1 MSPLRPRRGRSS
13 HPTSRLMDSHAF
25 LQNLAVVLCVAAVA
39 TVVFQRLRQPVV
51 FGYLL
56 AGMIIGP
63 HIQIPLV
70 ADPQTVRALSELG
83 VILLMFSLG
92 LEFSIRK
99 LVQVSQ
105 KAGAVALFE
114 CSMMISIG
122 YLVGQM
128 LGFTRMESVFT
139 GAITG
144 ISSTTIIVKAF
155 QEQKVKGRVTELVF
169 GILIIEDLIAI
180 FLLAILTTVSRSGA
194 VSPRDV
200 LLTAMRLAMFLAAL
214 IGFGILIVPRA
225 IRAVQK
231 LGQPETTLVASIG
244 ICFAAA
250 LLALSFGYSVAL
262 GAFIAGS
269 LVAESGHEA
278 EIETLVR
285 PVRDMFAAIFFV
297 SVGMIIDPTALTEHW
312 RAVLALTLAVIIGK
326 VLAVTIGAFLAG
338 HGRRTAMK
346 AGMSLAQIGEFSF
359 IIASVGVASG
369 VIRTWLYPVAIAV
382 SAITTLTTPLL
393 IKLSNRAAASIDH
406 WLPEPIQTVA
416 ALYGSWIERVR
427 SAPRAPIERSATKR
441 IIRIILLDGAL
452 ITAVVIGVDVEI
464 DRLSEIVGNMT
475 GMPAARVRFIVVLTA
490 GLITVPLIYGLITSA
505 KALGRN
511 LARRAF
517 ADAQKGKVDPADAPR
532 RALVILVQL
541 AVVLAVGIPVVAITQ
556 PFLPPHQGAFVLALL
571 TLLLLAALWKNA
583 SNLQG
588 HARAGAQII
597 ASALAN
603 QMASV
608 DGTSDETTLLEDV
621 NAVLPGL
628 GEPIAIRVVPQSIA
642 VGRSLAELNLRG
654 ATGAT
659 ILAIRRG
666 TQQIPTPL
674 GREVIRA
681 DDVVA
686 VAGAHDALAIARA
699 IFAPDLSRIRDDIEG
714 AEIQAELEALNDAL
728 LVDQKRTPRSFLP

>member
-1 MSPLRPRRGRSS
+1 
-13 HPTSRLMDSHAF
+13 
-25 LQNLAVVLCVAAVA
+25 
-39 TVVFQRLRQPVV
+39 
-51 FGYLL
+51 
-56 AGMIIGP
+56 
-63 HIQIPLV
+63 
-70 ADPQTVRALSELG
+70 
-83 VILLMFSLG
+83 
-92 LEFSIRK
+92 
-99 LVQVSQ
+99 
-105 KAGAVALFE
+105 
-114 CSMMISIG
+114 
-122 YLVGQM
+122 
-128 LGFTRMESVFT
+128 MESIFV
-139 GAITG
+139 GAIVG

-155 QEQKVKGRVTELVF
+155 HEQKVKGRVTELVF

-180 FLLAILTTVSRSGA
+180 FLLTILTTISRSGA
-194 VSPRDV
+194 VSPTDILV
-200 LLTAMRLAMFLAAL
+200 TAMRLAMFLAAL
-214 IGFGILIVPRA
+214 IGFGILTVPRA

-250 LLALSFGYSVAL
+250 LIALAFGYSVAL

-269 LVAESGHEA
+269 LVAESGHEV

-297 SVGMIIDPTALTEHW
+297 SVGMIIDPTALIEHW
-312 RAVLALTLAVIIGK
+312 KVVLVLTLAVIIGK

-369 VIRTWLYPVAIAV
+369 VLRSWLYPVAIGV

-393 IKLSNRAAASIDH
+393 IKLSNRAAASIDR

-427 SAPRAPIERSATKR
+427 SSPRVPTERSATNR
-441 IIRIILLDGAL
+441 NIRIILLDAAL
-452 ITAVVIGVDVEI
+452 IIAVVIGVDVEI
-464 DRLSEIVGNMT
+464 DRLSEILGNLT
-475 GMPAARVRFIVVLTA
+475 GMTADRVRFMVVLIA
-490 GLITVPLIYGLITSA
+490 GLVTVPLIYGLITSA
-505 KALGRN
+505 RALGNR

-532 RALVILVQL
+532 RALVILVQV
-541 AVVLAVGIPVVAITQ
+541 AVVLAVGIPVVAITE
-556 PFLPPHQGAFVLALL
+556 PFLPPYQGAFVLAVLMV
-571 TLLLLAALWKNA
+571 LLLVALWRNA

-608 DGTSDETTLLEDV
+608 DGTSNETTLLEDV
-621 NAVLPGL
+621 NAILPGL
-628 GEPIAIRVVPQSIA
+628 GEPIAIRVIPQSIA
-642 VGRSLAELNLRG
+642 VGKSLAQLNLRG

-659 ILAIRRG
+659 VLAIRRG

-674 GREVIRA
+674 GREVIHA
-681 DDVVA
+681 NDVVA
-686 VAGAHDALAIARA
+686 VAGAHDALAVARA
-699 IFAPDLSRIRDDIEG
+699 IFSPDLSRARDDMEG

>member
-1 MSPLRPRRGRSS
+1 
-13 HPTSRLMDSHAF
+13 MDPHVF

-39 TVVFQRLRQPVV
+39 TVLFQRLHQPVV

-63 HIQIPLV
+63 HIRIPLV

-92 LEFSIRK
+92 LEFSVRK

-114 CSMMISIG
+114 CSIMVSVG

-128 LGFTRMESVFT
+128 LGLTRMESIFV
-139 GAITG
+139 GAIVG

-155 QEQKVKGRVTELVF
+155 HEQKVKGRVTELVF

-180 FLLAILTTVSRSGA
+180 FLLTILTTISRSGA
-194 VSPRDV
+194 VSPTDILV
-200 LLTAMRLAMFLAAL
+200 TAMRLAMFLAAL

-250 LLALSFGYSVAL
+250 LIALAFGYSVAL

-269 LVAESGHEA
+269 LVAESGHEI

-297 SVGMIIDPTALTEHW
+297 SVGMIIDPAALTEHW
-312 RAVLALTLAVIIGK
+312 KAVVVLTLAVIIGK

-369 VIRTWLYPVAIAV
+369 VLRGWLYPVAIGV

-393 IKLSNRAAASIDH
+393 IKLSNRAAASIDR

-427 SAPRAPIERSATKR
+427 NSPRVPTERSGTNR
-441 IIRIILLDGAL
+441 TIRIILLDGAL
-452 ITAVVIGVDVEI
+452 ITTVVIGVDVEI
-464 DRLSEIVGNMT
+464 DRLSQILGNLT
-475 GMPAARVRFIVVLTA
+475 GLTADRVRFVVVLIA
-490 GLITVPLIYGLITSA
+490 GLVTVPLIYGLITSA
-505 KALGRN
+505 RALGNR

-532 RALVILVQL
+532 RALVILIQV
-541 AVVLAVGIPVVAITQ
+541 AVVLAVGIPVVAITE
-556 PFLPPHQGAFVLALL
+556 PFLPPYQGAFVLAVVI
-571 TLLLLAALWKNA
+571 LLLLVALWRNA

-608 DGTSDETTLLEDV
+608 DGASDETTLLEDV
-621 NAVLPGL
+621 NAILPGL
-628 GEPIAIRVVPQSIA
+628 GEPVAIRVIPQSIA
-642 VGRSLAELNLRG
+642 VGKSLAQLNLRG

-659 ILAIRRG
+659 VLAIRRG
-666 TQQIPTPL
+666 AEQIPTPL

-681 DDVVA
+681 NDVVA
-686 VAGAHDALAIARA
+686 VAGAHDALAVARA
-699 IFAPDLSRIRDDIEG
+699 IFSPDLTRIRDDMEG
-714 AEIQAELEALNDAL
+714 AEIQSELEALNDAL
-728 LVDQKRTPRSFLP
+728 LVEQKRTPRSFLP

>member
-1 MSPLRPRRGRSS
+1 
-13 HPTSRLMDSHAF
+13 MDPHTF

-39 TVVFQRLRQPVV
+39 TVVFQRLHQPVV

-99 LVQVSQ
+99 LVLVSQ

-114 CSMMISIG
+114 CSIMISVG
-122 YLVGQM
+122 YLLGQL
-128 LGFTRMESVFT
+128 LGFTRMESIFA

-180 FLLAILTTVSRSGA
+180 FLLTILTTISRSGA
-194 VSPRDV
+194 VSPMEI
-200 LLTAMRLAMFLAAL
+200 LLTAMRLVMFLTAL
-214 IGFGILIVPRA
+214 IGFGLLTVPRA
-225 IRAVQK
+225 IRAVQR

-269 LVAESGHEA
+269 LVAESGQQV
-278 EIETLVR
+278 EIENLVR

-359 IIASVGVASG
+359 IIASVGVTAG
-369 VIRTWLYPVAIAV
+369 VVRTWLYPVAIAV

-416 ALYGSWIERVR
+416 ALYASWIERVR
-427 SAPRAPIERSATKR
+427 SAPRVASERSATNR

-452 ITAVVIGVDVEI
+452 IAAVVIGIDVEI
-464 DRLSEIVGNMT
+464 DRLSALVANMS
-475 GMPAARVRFIVVLTA
+475 GMSAGQVRFVVVLIG

-505 KALGRN
+505 KALGNR

-556 PFLPPHQGAFVLALL
+556 PFLPAHQGALVLAIL
-571 TLLLLAALWKNA
+571 TLLLLVALWRNA

-597 ASALAN
+597 ASALAH
-603 QMASV
+603 QMASK
-608 DGTSDETTLLEDV
+608 DGLSDETRLLEDV

-628 GEPIAIRVVPQSIA
+628 GEPVAIRVVPQSIA
-642 VGRSLAELNLRG
+642 VGRSLAQLNLRG

-659 ILAIRRG
+659 VLAIRRG
-666 TQQIPTPL
+666 TTQIPTPL
-674 GREVIRA
+674 GREVIQA

-686 VAGAHDALAIARA
+686 VAGAHDALAVARA
-699 IFAPDLSRIRDDIEG
+699 IFAPDLSRIRDDIQG
-714 AEIQAELEALNDAL
+714 VEIQAELEALNDAL
-728 LVDQKRTPRSFLP
+728 LSDPKRTPRSFLP

>member
-1 MSPLRPRRGRSS
+1 
-13 HPTSRLMDSHAF
+13 MDSHAF

-39 TVVFQRLRQPVV
+39 TVVFQRLHQPVV

-63 HIQIPLV
+63 HIPIPLV

-114 CSMMISIG
+114 CSIMISVG

-128 LGFTRMESVFT
+128 LGFTRMESIFA

-180 FLLAILTTVSRSGA
+180 FLLTILTTISRSGA
-194 VSPRDV
+194 VSPTEI
-200 LLTAMRLAMFLAAL
+200 LLTAMRLAMFLTAL
-214 IGFGILIVPRA
+214 IGFGILTVPRA

-269 LVAESGHEA
+269 LVAESGHEV
-278 EIETLVR
+278 EIERLVR

-297 SVGMIIDPTALTEHW
+297 SVGMMIDPTALTEHW

-369 VIRTWLYPVAIAV
+369 VIRGWLYPGGDRRIRDHDADD
-382 SAITTLTTPLL
+382 SAADQALQ
-393 IKLSNRAAASIDH
+393 SSGGID
-406 WLPEPIQTVA
+406 
-416 ALYGSWIERVR
+416 
-427 SAPRAPIERSATKR
+427 
-441 IIRIILLDGAL
+441 
-452 ITAVVIGVDVEI
+452 
-464 DRLSEIVGNMT
+464 
-475 GMPAARVRFIVVLTA
+475 
-490 GLITVPLIYGLITSA
+490 
-505 KALGRN
+505 
-511 LARRAF
+511 
-517 ADAQKGKVDPADAPR
+517 
-532 RALVILVQL
+532 
-541 AVVLAVGIPVVAITQ
+541 
-556 PFLPPHQGAFVLALL
+556 
-571 TLLLLAALWKNA
+571 
-583 SNLQG
+583 
-588 HARAGAQII
+588 
-597 ASALAN
+597 
-603 QMASV
+603 
-608 DGTSDETTLLEDV
+608 
-621 NAVLPGL
+621 
-628 GEPIAIRVVPQSIA
+628 
-642 VGRSLAELNLRG
+642 RSLA
-654 ATGAT
+654 
-659 ILAIRRG
+659 
-666 TQQIPTPL
+666 
-674 GREVIRA
+674 
-681 DDVVA
+681 
-686 VAGAHDALAIARA
+686 AGADSNRCGAVRFVDRARPQRSASADRA
-699 IFAPDLSRIRDDIEG
+699 IGDESHHPDHSARCGAHHGGGDRCRRRDRPAQRNSRQHDR
-714 AEIQAELEALNDAL
+714 AC
-728 LVDQKRTPRSFLP
+728 RRSACGSWWC

>member
-1 MSPLRPRRGRSS
+1 
-13 HPTSRLMDSHAF
+13 MDPHTF

-39 TVVFQRLRQPVV
+39 TVVFQRLHQPVI

-63 HIQIPLV
+63 HIPIPFV

-99 LVQVSQ
+99 LVLVSQ
-105 KAGAVALFE
+105 KAGAVAVFE
-114 CSMMISIG
+114 CTVMISVG
-122 YLVGQM
+122 YLIGQV
-128 LGFTRMESVFT
+128 LGFTRMESIFA
-139 GAITG
+139 GAIVG

-155 QEQKVKGRVTELVF
+155 EEQKVKGRVTELVF

-180 FLLAILTTVSRSGA
+180 FLLTILTTISRSGA
-194 VSPRDV
+194 ISPTDL
-200 LLTAMRLAMFLAAL
+200 LLTALRLAMFLIAL
-214 IGFGILIVPRA
+214 IGFGILTVPRA

-269 LVAESGHEA
+269 LIAESGHEA
-278 EIETLVR
+278 EIERLVR

-312 RAVLALTLAVIIGK
+312 GAVLVLTLAVIIGK
-326 VLAVTIGAFLAG
+326 VFAVTIGAFLAG

-369 VIRTWLYPVAIAV
+369 AIRGWLYPVAITV

-393 IKLSNRAAASIDH
+393 IKLSNKAAASIDH

-416 ALYGSWIERVR
+416 ALYASWIERVR
-427 SAPRAPIERSATKR
+427 SAPKVAAERSATNR
-441 IIRIILLDGAL
+441 IIRIILLDAAL
-452 ITAVVIGVDVEI
+452 ITAVLIGVNVEI
-464 DRLSEIVGNMT
+464 ERLSAIVADMA
-475 GMPAARVRFIVVLTA
+475 GMPADRVRFVVVLVA
-490 GLITVPLIYGLITSA
+490 GLITVPLIFGLITSA
-505 KALGRN
+505 KALGTR
-511 LARRAF
+511 LAGRAF

-532 RALVILVQL
+532 RALVIVVQL
-541 AVVLAVGIPVVAITQ
+541 AVVVAVGIPIVAITQ
-556 PFLPPHQGAFVLALL
+556 PFLPPHQGAAVLGLL
-571 TLLLLAALWKNA
+571 TLVLLVALWRHA
-583 SNLQG
+583 ANLQG

-597 ASALAN
+597 ASVMAN
-603 QMASV
+603 QMAST
-608 DGTSDETTLLEDV
+608 DGDSGEAKLLEDV

-628 GEPIAIRVVPQSIA
+628 GEPVAIRVVPRSIA

-659 ILAIRRG
+659 VLAIRRG
-666 TQQIPTPL
+666 IQQIPTPL
-674 GREVIRA
+674 GREVIQA

-686 VAGAHDALAIARA
+686 VAGAYDALAIARA
-699 IFAPDLSRIRDDIEG
+699 IFAPDQTRIRDDIQG
-714 AEIQAELEALNDAL
+714 AEIQSELDAFNTALIERR
-728 LVDQKRTPRSFLP
+728 RTPRNSRP

>member
-1 MSPLRPRRGRSS
+1 
-13 HPTSRLMDSHAF
+13 MDSHAF

-63 HIQIPLV
+63 HIPIPLV
-70 ADPQTVRALSELG
+70 ADLQTVRVLSELG

-92 LEFSIRK
+92 LEFNIRK

-114 CSMMISIG
+114 CSVMISIG
-122 YLVGQM
+122 YLLGQM

-139 GAITG
+139 GAIIG

-180 FLLAILTTVSRSGA
+180 FLLTILTTISRSGA
-194 VSPRDV
+194 VSPGDV
-200 LLTAMRLAMFLAAL
+200 LVTAMRLAMFLAAL

-269 LVAESGHEA
+269 LVAESGHEV

-297 SVGMIIDPTALTEHW
+297 SVGMMFDPAALTQHW
-312 RAVLALTLAVIIGK
+312 RAVLALTSAVILGK

-338 HGRRTAMK
+338 HGRRTSIK

-359 IIASVGVASG
+359 IIAGVGVSSG
-369 VIRTWLYPVAIAV
+369 AIRGWLYPVAIAV

-427 SAPRAPIERSATKR
+427 SAPRAPTERSKANR
-441 IIRIILLDGAL
+441 IIRIILLDAAL
-452 ITAVVIGVDVEI
+452 ITAVVIGVDLEI
-464 DRLSEIVGNMT
+464 DRLSQMVGGMT
-475 GMPAARVRFIVVLTA
+475 GMPPERVRFMVVLIA
-490 GLITVPLIYGLITSA
+490 GLIMVPLLFGLITSA
-505 KALGRN
+505 RALGN
-511 LARRAF
+511 HLASRAF
-517 ADAQKGKVDPADAPR
+517 ADAQKGRVDPADAPR
-532 RALVILVQL
+532 RALVIVVQL

-556 PFLPPHQGAFVLALL
+556 PFLPPHQGAFVLTLL
-571 TLLLLAALWKNA
+571 TLLLLVALWRNA
-583 SNLQG
+583 ANLQG

-597 ASALAN
+597 ASALTH

-608 DGTSDETTLLEDV
+608 DGASNETALLDV
-621 NAVLPGL
+621 NAILPGL
-628 GEPIAIRVVPQSIA
+628 GEPVAIRVVPQSIA
-642 VGRSLAELNLRG
+642 VSKSLAQLNLRG

-666 TQQIPTPL
+666 EQLITTPL
-674 GREVIRA
+674 GREVIHA
-681 DDVVA
+681 GDVVA
-686 VAGAHDALAIARA
+686 VAGSRDALAIARA
-699 IFAPDLSRIRDDIEG
+699 IFAPDLTRIRDDIEG
-714 AEIQAELEALNDAL
+714 AEIQSELEALNDAL
-728 LVDQKRTPRSFLP
+728 LVEQKRTPRSFLP

>member
-1 MSPLRPRRGRSS
+1 
-13 HPTSRLMDSHAF
+13 MDSHSF

-56 AGMIIGP
+56 AGMIVGP
-63 HIQIPLV
+63 HIAIPLV
-70 ADPQTVRALSELG
+70 ADVQMVRALSELG

-114 CSMMISIG
+114 CTVMVSVG

-128 LGFTRMESVFT
+128 MGFTRMESIFT
-139 GAITG
+139 GAMIG

-155 QEQKVKGRVTELVF
+155 QEQNVKGRVTELVF

-180 FLLAILTTVSRSGA
+180 FLLTILTTISRSGT
-194 VSPRDV
+194 VSAGD
-200 LLTAMRLAMFLAAL
+200 LGMTALRLVMFLTAL
-214 IGFGILIVPRA
+214 IGFGLLIVPRA
-225 IRAVQK
+225 VRAVHR
-231 LGQPETTLVASIG
+231 LGNPETLLVASIG

-250 LLALSFGYSVAL
+250 LVALSFGYSVAL

-269 LVAESGHEA
+269 LVAESGHEP
-278 EIETLVR
+278 EIERLVR

-297 SVGMIIDPTALTEHW
+297 SVGMMIDPAALGDHW
-312 RAVLALTLAVIIGK
+312 RAALVLTLAVLVGK

-359 IIASVGVASG
+359 IIASVGVVTG
-369 VIRTWLYPVAIAV
+369 VIGSWMYPVAIAV
-382 SAITTLTTPLL
+382 SAITVLTTPLL

-427 SAPRAPIERSATKR
+427 NAPRASTERSATNR
-441 IIRIILLDGAL
+441 VIRIILLDAAL
-452 ITAVVIGVDVEI
+452 LIVLVIGVDVEI
-464 DRLSEIVGNMT
+464 ARLSVLVSGMVA
-475 GMPAARVRFIVVLTA
+475 MPAERVRFLIVLVA
-490 GLITVPLIYGLITSA
+490 GVIAVPLIYGVITSA
-505 KALGRN
+505 RSLGLH

-532 RALVILVQL
+532 RALVVVIQI

-556 PFLPPHQGAFVLALL
+556 PFLPANQGAFVLALL
-571 TLLLLAALWKNA
+571 TLLLLLALWRNA
-583 SNLQG
+583 ANLQG

-597 ASALAN
+597 ASALAD
-603 QMASV
+603 QMAS
-608 DGTSDETTLLEDV
+608 TEEASPEARTLDDV
-621 NAVLPGL
+621 NAILPGL
-628 GEPIAIRVVPQSIA
+628 GEPVAIRVAPESIA
-642 VGRSLAELNLRG
+642 AGRSLAQLNLRG

-659 ILAIRRG
+659 VLAIKRG
-666 TQQIPTPL
+666 DSQIPTPL
-674 GREVIRA
+674 GRQVIDA
-681 DDVVA
+681 GDVLA
-686 VAGAHDALAIARA
+686 VAGSHDAIAIARA
-699 IFAPDLSRIRDDIEG
+699 LFSPDRARFADDQEG
-714 AEIQAELEALNDAL
+714 AEVQAELEALNDAL
-728 LVDQKRTPRSFLP
+728 LTRGTSRSSLLP

>member
-1 MSPLRPRRGRSS
+1 
-13 HPTSRLMDSHAF
+13 MDSHAF

-114 CSMMISIG
+114 CSVMISVG

-128 LGFTRMESVFT
+128 LGFTRMESIFT

-180 FLLAILTTVSRSGA
+180 FLLTILTTISRSGA
-194 VSPRDV
+194 VSPREV
-200 LLTAMRLAMFLAAL
+200 LLTAMRLGMFLTAL
-214 IGFGILIVPRA
+214 IGFGILTVPRA

-269 LVAESGHEA
+269 LVAESGHEV
-278 EIETLVR
+278 EIEKLVR

-359 IIASVGVASG
+359 IIASVGVAAG
-369 VIRTWLYPVAIAV
+369 VIRGWLYPVAIAV

-464 DRLSEIVGNMT
+464 DRLSQIVGNMT
-475 GMPAARVRFIVVLTA
+475 GMPGDRVRFMVVLIA

-505 KALGRN
+505 RALGN
-511 LARRAF
+511 HLARRAF
-517 ADAQKGKVDPADAPR
+517 SDAQKGKVDPADAPR
-532 RALVILVQL
+532 RALVIVVQL

-556 PFLPPHQGAFVLALL
+556 PFLPPHQGAFVLGLL
-571 TLLLLAALWKNA
+571 TLLLLVALWRNA
-583 SNLQG
+583 ANLQG

-597 ASALAN
+597 ASALAH

-608 DGTSDETTLLEDV
+608 DGTSDETTLLEDE

-642 VGRSLAELNLRG
+642 VGRSLTELNLRG

-666 TQQIPTPL
+666 KQQIPTPL
-674 GREVIRA
+674 GREVILA

-686 VAGAHDALAIARA
+686 VAGGHDALAIARA
-699 IFAPDLSRIRDDIEG
+699 IFSPDLSRIRDDIEG

>member
-1 MSPLRPRRGRSS
+1 
-13 HPTSRLMDSHAF
+13 MDPHSF
-25 LQNLAVVLCVAAVA
+25 LQNLAIVLCVAAVA
-39 TVVFQRLRQPVV
+39 TVVFQRLHQPVV

-92 LEFSIRK
+92 LEFSIHK

-114 CSMMISIG
+114 CSVMISVG

-128 LGFTRMESVFT
+128 LGFTRLESVFA
-139 GAITG
+139 GAIIG

-180 FLLAILTTVSRSGA
+180 FLLTILTTISRSGA
-194 VSPRDV
+194 LSLTDV
-200 LLTAMRLAMFLAAL
+200 LLTAMRLAMFLTAL
-214 IGFGILIVPRA
+214 IGFGILTVPRA

-231 LGQPETTLVASIG
+231 IGQPETTLVASIG

-278 EIETLVR
+278 EIERLVR

-297 SVGMIIDPTALTEHW
+297 SVGMIIDPTALGDHW
-312 RAVLALTLAVIIGK
+312 RVVLVLTLAVIIGK

-359 IIASVGVASG
+359 IVASVGVASG
-369 VIRTWLYPVAIAV
+369 VIRGWLYPVAITV
-382 SAITTLTTPLL
+382 SAITILTTPLL
-393 IKLSNRAAASIDH
+393 IKLSNRAAASIDR
-406 WLPEPIQTVA
+406 WLPAPIQTVA
-416 ALYGSWIERVR
+416 ALYASWIERVR
-427 SAPRAPIERSATKR
+427 SAPRQASERSATNR
-441 IIRIILLDGAL
+441 IIRIILLDAAL
-452 ITAVVIGVDVEI
+452 IIAVVIGIDVEI
-464 DRLSEIVGNMT
+464 DRLSGMVANMT
-475 GMPAARVRFIVVLTA
+475 GMSPDRVRFMVVLIS

-505 KALGRN
+505 KALGNR

-532 RALVILVQL
+532 RALVIVVQL

-556 PFLPPHQGAFVLALL
+556 PFLPANQGVLVLVIL
-571 TLLLLAALWKNA
+571 TLLLLVTLWKNA

-597 ASALAN
+597 ASVMAD
-603 QMASV
+603 QMAST
-608 DGTSDETTLLEDV
+608 DADSEEAKLLEDV

-628 GEPIAIRVVPQSIA
+628 GEPVAIRVVPQSIA

-659 ILAIRRG
+659 VLAIKRG
-666 TQQIPTPL
+666 TTRIPTPL
-674 GREVIRA
+674 GREVIQA

-686 VAGAHDALAIARA
+686 VAGAHDALAVARA
-699 IFAPDLSRIRDDIEG
+699 IFAPDLSRIRDDLEG
-714 AEIQAELEALNDAL
+714 AEIQSELEALNDAL
-728 LVDQKRTPRSFLP
+728 LMEGRRSPRSFLP

>member
-1 MSPLRPRRGRSS
+1 
-13 HPTSRLMDSHAF
+13 MDPHAF

-39 TVVFQRLRQPVV
+39 TVVFQRLHQPVV

-63 HIQIPLV
+63 HIPIPFV
-70 ADPQTVRALSELG
+70 ADPETVRALSELG

-114 CSMMISIG
+114 CSVMISIG

-128 LGFTRMESVFT
+128 LGFTRMESIFT
-139 GAITG
+139 GAIVG

-180 FLLAILTTVSRSGA
+180 FLLTILTTISRSGA
-194 VSPRDV
+194 VSPKDV

-214 IGFGILIVPRA
+214 IGFGILTVPRA

-231 LGQPETTLVASIG
+231 LRQPETTLVASIG

-278 EIETLVR
+278 EIEKLVR

-297 SVGMIIDPTALTEHW
+297 SVGMMIDPAALTEHW
-312 RAVLALTLAVIIGK
+312 RAILALTLAVIIGK
-326 VLAVTIGAFLAG
+326 VFAVTIGSFLAG

-369 VIRTWLYPVAIAV
+369 AISGWMYPVAIAV

-427 SAPRAPIERSATKR
+427 GAPRALTERSGTNR
-441 IIRIILLDGAL
+441 IIRIILLDAAL
-452 ITAVVIGVDVEI
+452 ITAVVIGVDVEL
-464 DRLSEIVGNMT
+464 DRLSLLVGNMT
-475 GMPAARVRFIVVLTA
+475 GMPPARVRFMVVLVSA
-490 GLITVPLIYGLITSA
+490 MITVPLIYGLITSA
-505 KALGRN
+505 RALGN
-511 LARRAF
+511 HLARRAF

-532 RALVILVQL
+532 RALVIVVQL

-556 PFLPPHQGAFVLALL
+556 PFLPPHQGALVLTLL
-571 TLLLLAALWKNA
+571 TLVLLVVLWRNAA
-583 SNLQG
+583 NLQG

-603 QMASV
+603 QMAST
-608 DGTSDETTLLEDV
+608 DGASDETKLLEDV

-628 GEPIAIRVVPQSIA
+628 GEPVAIRVVPQSIA
-642 VGRSLAELNLRG
+642 VGRSLGQLNLRG

-659 ILAIRRG
+659 VLAIRRG

-674 GREVIRA
+674 GREMIEA
-681 DDVVA
+681 NDVVA
-686 VAGAHDALAIARA
+686 VAGSHDALAIARA
-699 IFAPDLSRIRDDIEG
+699 IFAPDLARIRDDLEGVEIE
-714 AEIQAELEALNDAL
+714 AELQALNDAL
-728 LVDQKRTPRSFLP
+728 LTERKKSPRSFLP

>member
-1 MSPLRPRRGRSS
+1 
-13 HPTSRLMDSHAF
+13 MDPHAF

-39 TVVFQRLRQPVV
+39 TVVFQRLHQPVV

-63 HIQIPLV
+63 HISIPLV

-92 LEFSIRK
+92 LEFSVRK

-114 CSMMISIG
+114 CTVMVSVG

-128 LGFTRMESVFT
+128 LGFTRMESIFA

-155 QEQKVKGRVTELVF
+155 QELKIKGRVTELVF

-180 FLLAILTTVSRSGA
+180 FLLTILTTISRSGA
-194 VSPRDV
+194 ITPTD
-200 LLTAMRLAMFLAAL
+200 LALTAVRLVMFLAGL
-214 IGFGILIVPRA
+214 IGFGILTVPRA

-231 LGQPETTLVASIG
+231 LEQPETTLVASIG

-269 LVAESGHEA
+269 LVAESGQQV
-278 EIETLVR
+278 EIEQLVR

-297 SVGMIIDPTALTEHW
+297 SVGMMIDPTALAEHW
-312 RAVLALTLAVIIGK
+312 VAVVSLTLAVIIGK
-326 VLAVTIGAFLAG
+326 VFAVTIGAFLAG
-338 HGRRTAMK
+338 HGRRAAMK

-359 IIASVGVASG
+359 IIAGVGVASG
-369 VIRTWLYPVAIAV
+369 VIGGWMYPVAIAV

-393 IKLSNRAAASIDH
+393 IRLSNKAAASIDH

-416 ALYGSWIERVR
+416 ALYTSWIERVR
-427 SAPRAPIERSATKR
+427 SAPRVPTERSRTNR
-441 IIRIILLDGAL
+441 IIRIILLDAAL
-452 ITAVVIGVDVEI
+452 ITAIVIGVGVEI
-464 DRLSEIVGNMT
+464 DRLSVILGDML
-475 GMPAARVRFIVVLTA
+475 GMAATRVRFVVVLVA
-490 GLITVPLIYGLITSA
+490 GLIAVPLLYGLINSA
-505 KALGRN
+505 KTLGN
-511 LARRAF
+511 HLARRAF
-517 ADAQKGKVDPADAPR
+517 AETQKGKVDPADAPR
-532 RALVILVQL
+532 RALVILVQI
-541 AVVLAVGIPVVAITQ
+541 AVVLAVGIPIVAITQ
-556 PFLPPHQGAFVLALL
+556 PFLPPHQGAFVLLLL
-571 TLLLLAALWKNA
+571 TLVLLVTLWRNA
-583 SNLQG
+583 ENLHG
-588 HARAGAQII
+588 HARAGAEII

-603 QMASV
+603 QMASI
-608 DGTSDETTLLEDV
+608 DGASEDTKMLEDV

-628 GEPIAIRVVPQSIA
+628 GEPVAIRVVPESIA
-642 VGRSLAELNLRG
+642 VGRSLGQLNLRG

-659 ILAIRRG
+659 VLAIKRG
-666 TQQIPTPL
+666 NKQIPTPL
-674 GREVIRA
+674 GREVIQA
-681 DDVVA
+681 GDLVA
-686 VAGAHDALAIARA
+686 VAGARDALAIARE
-699 IFAPDLSRIRDDIEG
+699 IFSPDLARIRDALEG
-714 AEIQAELEALNDAL
+714 AEIESELQALNDAL
-728 LVDQKRTPRSFLP
+728 LVDRRRGAKSFLP

>member
-1 MSPLRPRRGRSS
+1 
-13 HPTSRLMDSHAF
+13 MDPHAF

-39 TVVFQRLRQPVV
+39 TVVFQRLHQPVV

-63 HIQIPLV
+63 YISIPLV

-92 LEFSIRK
+92 LEFSVRK

-114 CSMMISIG
+114 CTVMVSVG

-128 LGFTRMESVFT
+128 LGFTRMESIFA

-155 QEQKVKGRVTELVF
+155 QELKIRGRVTELVF

-180 FLLAILTTVSRSGA
+180 FLLTILTTISRSGTITPTDLA
-194 VSPRDV
+194 
-200 LLTAMRLAMFLAAL
+200 LTAVRLVMFLAGL
-214 IGFGILIVPRA
+214 IGFGILTVPRA

-231 LGQPETTLVASIG
+231 LEQPETTLVASIG

-269 LVAESGHEA
+269 LVAESGQQA
-278 EIETLVR
+278 EIERLVR

-297 SVGMIIDPTALTEHW
+297 SVGMMIDPTALTQHW
-312 RAVLALTLAVIIGK
+312 AAVVSLTLAVIIGK

-338 HGRRTAMK
+338 HGRRAAMK

-359 IIASVGVASG
+359 IIAGVGVASG
-369 VIRTWLYPVAIAV
+369 AIGGWMYPVAIAV

-393 IKLSNRAAASIDH
+393 IRLSNKAAASIDH

-416 ALYGSWIERVR
+416 ALYTSWIERVR
-427 SAPRAPIERSATKR
+427 SAPRVPTERSRTNR
-441 IIRIILLDGAL
+441 IIRIILLDAAL
-452 ITAVVIGVDVEI
+452 ITAVVIGVGVEI
-464 DRLSEIVGNMT
+464 DRLSVIVG
-475 GMPAARVRFIVVLTA
+475 GMLGMAPTRVRFVVVLVS
-490 GLITVPLIYGLITSA
+490 GLIAVPLLYGLINSA
-505 KALGRN
+505 KTLGN
-511 LARRAF
+511 HLARRAF
-517 ADAQKGKVDPADAPR
+517 AETQKGKVDPADAPR
-532 RALVILVQL
+532 RALVILVQI
-541 AVVLAVGIPVVAITQ
+541 AVVLAVGIPIVAITQ
-556 PFLPPHQGAFVLALL
+556 PFLPPHQGAFVLLLL
-571 TLLLLAALWKNA
+571 TLVLLVMLWRNAA
-583 SNLQG
+583 NLHG
-588 HARAGAQII
+588 HARAGAEII

-603 QMASV
+603 QMASI
-608 DGTSDETTLLEDV
+608 DGAPGDTKMLEDV

-628 GEPIAIRVVPQSIA
+628 GEPVAIRVVPESIA
-642 VGRSLAELNLRG
+642 VGRSLGQLNLRG

-659 ILAIRRG
+659 VLAIKRG
-666 TQQIPTPL
+666 SKQIPTPL
-674 GREVIRA
+674 GREVIQA
-681 DDVVA
+681 GDLVA
-686 VAGAHDALAIARA
+686 VAGAHDALAIARE
-699 IFAPDLSRIRDDIEG
+699 IFSPDLARIRDAMEG
-714 AEIQAELEALNDAL
+714 AEIESELQALNDAL
-728 LVDQKRTPRSFLP
+728 LVDRRRGAKSFLP

>member
-1 MSPLRPRRGRSS
+1 
-13 HPTSRLMDSHAF
+13 MDPHAF

-39 TVVFQRLRQPVV
+39 TVVFQRLHQPVV

-63 HIQIPLV
+63 RISIPLV

-92 LEFSIRK
+92 LEFSVRK

-114 CSMMISIG
+114 CTVMVSVG

-128 LGFTRMESVFT
+128 LGFTRMESIFA

-155 QEQKVKGRVTELVF
+155 QELKIKGRVTELVF

-180 FLLAILTTVSRSGA
+180 FLLTILTTISRSGA
-194 VSPRDV
+194 ITPTD
-200 LLTAMRLAMFLAAL
+200 LALTAVRLAMFLAGL
-214 IGFGILIVPRA
+214 IGFGILTVPRA

-269 LVAESGHEA
+269 LVAESGQQV
-278 EIETLVR
+278 EIEQLVR

-297 SVGMIIDPTALTEHW
+297 SVGMMIDPTALAQHW
-312 RAVLALTLAVIIGK
+312 VAVVSLTLAVIIGK
-326 VLAVTIGAFLAG
+326 VFAVTIGAFLAG
-338 HGRRTAMK
+338 HGRRAAMK

-359 IIASVGVASG
+359 IIAGVGVASG
-369 VIRTWLYPVAIAV
+369 VIGGWMYPVAIAV

-393 IKLSNRAAASIDH
+393 IRLSNKAAASIDH

-416 ALYGSWIERVR
+416 ALYTSWIESVR
-427 SAPRAPIERSATKR
+427 SAPRVPTERSRTNR
-441 IIRIILLDGAL
+441 IIRIILLDAAL
-452 ITAVVIGVDVEI
+452 ITAIVIGVGMEI
-464 DRLSEIVGNMT
+464 DRLSVILGDIL
-475 GMPAARVRFIVVLTA
+475 GMAATQVRFVVVLVT
-490 GLITVPLIYGLITSA
+490 GLIAVPLLYGLINSA
-505 KALGRN
+505 KTLGN
-511 LARRAF
+511 HLARRAF
-517 ADAQKGKVDPADAPR
+517 AETQKGKVDPADAPR
-532 RALVILVQL
+532 RALVILVQI
-541 AVVLAVGIPVVAITQ
+541 AVVLAVGIPIVAITQ
-556 PFLPPHQGAFVLALL
+556 PFLPPHQGAFVLLLL
-571 TLLLLAALWKNA
+571 TLVLLVTLWRNA
-583 SNLQG
+583 ENLHG
-588 HARAGAQII
+588 HARAGAEII

-603 QMASV
+603 QMASI
-608 DGTSDETTLLEDV
+608 DGASEDTKMLEDV

-628 GEPIAIRVVPQSIA
+628 GEPVAIRVVPESIA
-642 VGRSLAELNLRG
+642 VGRSLGQLNLRG

-659 ILAIRRG
+659 VLAIKRG
-666 TQQIPTPL
+666 SKQIPTPL
-674 GREVIRA
+674 GREVIQA
-681 DDVVA
+681 GDLVA
-686 VAGAHDALAIARA
+686 VAGARDALAIARE
-699 IFAPDLSRIRDDIEG
+699 IFSPDLARIRDAIEG
-714 AEIQAELEALNDAL
+714 AEIESELQALNDAL
-728 LVDQKRTPRSFLP
+728 LVDRRRGAKSFLP

>member
-1 MSPLRPRRGRSS
+1 
-13 HPTSRLMDSHAF
+13 MDPHAF

-39 TVVFQRLRQPVV
+39 TVVFQRLHQPVV

-63 HIQIPLV
+63 HISIPLV

-114 CSMMISIG
+114 CSVMISIG

-128 LGFTRMESVFT
+128 LGFTRMESIFA
-139 GAITG
+139 GAIVG

-180 FLLAILTTVSRSGA
+180 FLLTILTTISRSGA
-194 VSPRDV
+194 VSPTDI

-214 IGFGILIVPRA
+214 IGFGILTVPRA

-231 LGQPETTLVASIG
+231 LAQPETTLVASIG

-269 LVAESGHEA
+269 LVAESGHEI
-278 EIETLVR
+278 EIENLVR

-297 SVGMIIDPTALTEHW
+297 SVGMMIDPSALTDHW

-326 VLAVTIGAFLAG
+326 VLAVTIGSFLAG

-359 IIASVGVASG
+359 IIAGVGVASG
-369 VIRTWLYPVAIAV
+369 VIGGWMYPVAIAV

-416 ALYGSWIERVR
+416 TLYGSWIERVR
-427 SAPRAPIERSATKR
+427 GSPRAPTERSVSNR
-441 IIRIILLDGAL
+441 IIRIILVDAAL
-452 ITAVVIGVDVEI
+452 LTAVVIGVAVEL
-464 DRLSEIVGNMT
+464 DRLSAIVS
-475 GMPAARVRFIVVLTA
+475 GMIGMQPERVRFIVVLIS
-490 GLITVPLIYGLITSA
+490 GLIAAPLLYGLITSA
-505 KALGRN
+505 RALGN
-511 LARRAF
+511 HLARRAF
-517 ADAQKGKVDPADAPR
+517 AEAQKGKVDPADAPR
-532 RALVILVQL
+532 QSLVILVQL
-541 AVVLAVGIPVVAITQ
+541 AVVLAVGIPIVAITQ
-556 PFLPPHQGAFVLALL
+556 PFLPPHRGASVLALL
-571 TLLLLAALWKNA
+571 TLVLLVALWRNA
-583 SNLQG
+583 ANLQG

-597 ASALAN
+597 ASALAH
-603 QMASV
+603 QMAST
-608 DGTSDETTLLEDV
+608 DGVADETKLLEDV

-642 VGRSLAELNLRG
+642 VGRSLAQLNLRG

-659 ILAIRRG
+659 VLAIKRG
-666 TQQIPTPL
+666 AQQIPTPL
-674 GREVIRA
+674 GREVIEA
-681 DDVVA
+681 GDVVA
-686 VAGAHDALAIARA
+686 VAGAHDALAVARA
-699 IFAPDLSRIRDDIEG
+699 IFAPDLARIRDDLEGVEIE
-714 AEIQAELEALNDAL
+714 AELQALNDAL
-728 LVDQKRTPRSFLP
+728 LVDKRRNQRSFLP

>member
-1 MSPLRPRRGRSS
+1 
-13 HPTSRLMDSHAF
+13 MDPHAF

-39 TVVFQRLRQPVV
+39 TVLFQRLHQPVI

-63 HIQIPLV
+63 HIRIPLV

-114 CSMMISIG
+114 CSIMVSVG

-128 LGFTRMESVFT
+128 LGLTRMESVFV
-139 GAITG
+139 GAIVG

-180 FLLAILTTVSRSGA
+180 FLLTILTTISRSGA
-194 VSPRDV
+194 VSPTDILV
-200 LLTAMRLAMFLAAL
+200 TAMRLAMFLAAL
-214 IGFGILIVPRA
+214 IGFGILTVPRA

-250 LLALSFGYSVAL
+250 LIALAFGYSVAL

-269 LVAESGHEA
+269 LVAESGHES
-278 EIETLVR
+278 EIEALVR

-297 SVGMIIDPTALTEHW
+297 SVGMIIDPAALTEHW
-312 RAVLALTLAVIIGK
+312 KAVLALTLAVLVGK
-326 VLAVTIGAFLAG
+326 VLSVTVGSFLAG

-369 VIRTWLYPVAIAV
+369 VIRSWLYPVAIGV

-393 IKLSNRAAASIDH
+393 IKLSNRAAASIDR

-427 SAPRAPIERSATKR
+427 NSPRVPTERSATNR
-441 IIRIILLDGAL
+441 NIRIILLDGAL
-452 ITAVVIGVDVEI
+452 ITTVVIGVDVEV
-464 DRLSEIVGNMT
+464 DRLSRILGDLT
-475 GMPAARVRFIVVLTA
+475 GMTADRVRFMVVLIA
-490 GLITVPLIYGLITSA
+490 GLVTVPLIYGLITSA
-505 KALGRN
+505 RALGNR

-532 RALVILVQL
+532 RALVILVQV
-541 AVVLAVGIPVVAITQ
+541 AVVLAVGIPVVAITE
-556 PFLPPHQGAFVLALL
+556 PFLPPYQGAFVLAVVV
-571 TLLLLAALWKNA
+571 LLLLVALWRNA

-608 DGTSDETTLLEDV
+608 DGSSDETTLLEDV
-621 NAVLPGL
+621 NAILPGL
-628 GEPIAIRVVPQSIA
+628 GEPVAIRVIPQSIA
-642 VGRSLAELNLRG
+642 VGKSLAQLNLRG

-659 ILAIRRG
+659 VLAIRRG
-666 TQQIPTPL
+666 AEQIPTPL

-681 DDVVA
+681 NDVVA
-686 VAGAHDALAIARA
+686 VAGAHDALAVARA
-699 IFAPDLSRIRDDIEG
+699 IFSPDLTRIRDDMEG
-714 AEIQAELEALNDAL
+714 AEIQSELEALNDAL
-728 LVDQKRTPRSFLP
+728 LVEQKRTPRSFLP

>member
-1 MSPLRPRRGRSS
+1 
-13 HPTSRLMDSHAF
+13 MDPHAF

-39 TVVFQRLRQPVV
+39 TVVFQRLHQPVV

-63 HIQIPLV
+63 HIPIPLV
-70 ADPQTVRALSELG
+70 ADPETVRALSELG

-114 CSMMISIG
+114 CSIMVSVG
-122 YLVGQM
+122 YLVGEM
-128 LGFTRMESVFT
+128 LGFTRLESVFV

-155 QEQKVKGRVTELVF
+155 QEQKVKGRVAELVF

-180 FLLAILTTVSRSGA
+180 FLLTILTTISRSGA
-194 VSPRDV
+194 VSPTDV
-200 LLTAMRLAMFLAAL
+200 LLTAMRLAMFLTAL
-214 IGFGILIVPRA
+214 IGFGILLVPRA
-225 IRAVQK
+225 IRAVYK

-250 LLALSFGYSVAL
+250 LLALAFGYSVAL

-269 LVAESGHEA
+269 LVAESGHES
-278 EIETLVR
+278 EIEKLVR

-297 SVGMIIDPTALTEHW
+297 SVGMIIDPKALTEHW
-312 RAVLALTLAVIIGK
+312 GVVLVLTLTVIIGK
-326 VLAVTIGAFLAG
+326 VTAVTIGAFLAG

-369 VIRTWLYPVAIAV
+369 VVRGWLYPVVIAV

-427 SAPRAPIERSATKR
+427 NAPRAPTERSKSNR
-441 IIRIILLDGAL
+441 IIRIVLLDGAL
-452 ITAVVIGVDVEI
+452 ITAIVIGVGVEI
-464 DRLSEIVGNMT
+464 DRLSGILGNMT
-475 GMPAARVRFIVVLTA
+475 GIPPTRLRFAVVLIT

-505 KALGRN
+505 GALGKH

-517 ADAQKGKVDPADAPR
+517 AEPQKGRVDPADAPR

-541 AVVLAVGIPVVAITQ
+541 AVVLAIGIPVVAITQ
-556 PFLPPHQGAFVLALL
+556 PFLPPHQGALVLALL
-571 TLLLLAALWKNA
+571 TLVLLVTLWRNAA
-583 SNLQG
+583 NLQG

-597 ASALAN
+597 ASALAH
-603 QMASV
+603 QMASI
-608 DGTSDETTLLEDV
+608 DGTSDETKLLEDV

-628 GEPIAIRVVPQSIA
+628 GEPVAIRVVPQSIA
-642 VGRSLAELNLRG
+642 VGKSLAQLNLRG

-674 GREVIRA
+674 GREVIFA
-681 DDVVA
+681 NDVVA
-686 VAGAHDALAIARA
+686 VAGARDALAVARA
-699 IFAPDLSRIRDDIEG
+699 IFAPDLSRIKDDIEG

>member
-1 MSPLRPRRGRSS
+1 
-13 HPTSRLMDSHAF
+13 MDPHAF

-39 TVVFQRLRQPVV
+39 TVLFQRLHQPVI

-63 HIQIPLV
+63 HIRIPLV

-114 CSMMISIG
+114 CSIMVSVG

-128 LGFTRMESVFT
+128 LGLTRMESVFV
-139 GAITG
+139 GAIVG

-180 FLLAILTTVSRSGA
+180 FLLTILTTISRSGA
-194 VSPRDV
+194 VSPTDILV
-200 LLTAMRLAMFLAAL
+200 TAMRLAMFLAAL
-214 IGFGILIVPRA
+214 IGFGILTVPRA

-250 LLALSFGYSVAL
+250 LIALAFGYSVAL

-269 LVAESGHEA
+269 LVAESGHES
-278 EIETLVR
+278 EIEALVR

-297 SVGMIIDPTALTEHW
+297 SVGMIIDPAALTEHW
-312 RAVLALTLAVIIGK
+312 KAVLALTLAVLVGK
-326 VLAVTIGAFLAG
+326 VLSVTVGSFLAG

-369 VIRTWLYPVAIAV
+369 VLRSWLYPVAIGV

-427 SAPRAPIERSATKR
+427 SSPRMPTERSATNR
-441 IIRIILLDGAL
+441 NIRIILLDGAL
-452 ITAVVIGVDVEI
+452 ITTVVIGVDVEV
-464 DRLSEIVGNMT
+464 DRLSRILGDLT
-475 GMPAARVRFIVVLTA
+475 GMTADRVRFMVVLIA
-490 GLITVPLIYGLITSA
+490 GLVTVPLIYGLITSA
-505 KALGRN
+505 RALGNR

-517 ADAQKGKVDPADAPR
+517 ADAQKGKIDPADAPR
-532 RALVILVQL
+532 RALVILVQV
-541 AVVLAVGIPVVAITQ
+541 AVVLAVGIPVVAITE
-556 PFLPPHQGAFVLALL
+556 PFLPPYQGAFVLAVVI
-571 TLLLLAALWKNA
+571 LLLLVALWRNA

-603 QMASV
+603 QMASI
-608 DGTSDETTLLEDV
+608 DGASDETTLLEDV
-621 NAVLPGL
+621 NAILPGL
-628 GEPIAIRVVPQSIA
+628 GEPVAIRVIPQSIA
-642 VGRSLAELNLRG
+642 VGKSLAQLNLRG

-659 ILAIRRG
+659 VLAIRRG
-666 TQQIPTPL
+666 AEQIPTPL

-681 DDVVA
+681 NDVVA
-686 VAGAHDALAIARA
+686 VAGAHDALAVARA
-699 IFAPDLSRIRDDIEG
+699 IFSPDLTRIRDDMEG
-714 AEIQAELEALNDAL
+714 AEIQSELEALNDAL
-728 LVDQKRTPRSFLP
+728 LVEQKRTPRSFLP